1 MVDSTATPAGRPQDD
16 TGHEEG
22 RGRGIGR
29 RFVERFARVFKR
41 FQTGL
46 LITILFLLIA
56 MIVLAPQIFITIP
69 AGHVGV
75 MWYRFFGGTVVD
87 RVYGEGI
94 HMIFPWDKLFVYDAR
109 LQNQARIYDT
119 ISSNGL
125 SMEVDIAVRY
135 RINREAAGMLHKLV
149 GPNYPEILVYPEIGS
164 HARELISRYT
174 PEQLYTETRAFIQ
187 AEILERMVNELGSSL
202 LNQSFQGRLVTVE
215 DVLIRS
221 VKLPERVATAIERKA
236 EQYQIMQEYDFRLAR
251 EVKEKQRKK
260 IEAEGIRE
268 FQDIVA
274 KTITEE
280 YLRLRGIEATMSL
293 ATSKNSK
300 TIIIGGKDGLPVIL
314 NTGETGAP
322 SASDEG
328 SVPELTGDSAQSL
341 PLSNEPNANVREISP
356 HNAVSPGVRDSESG
370 TSGSNPFPAN
380 QPKSPSGSPLRT
392 PGPETQSSTPKAGPA
407 NPDSEEATAPGNVE
421 RVLRS
426 LSPIYD
432 PSAGN
437 AGKPPDASSGT
448 RAQPKHESTT
458 KPEMKTDSK
467 Q

>member
-1 MVDSTATPAGRPQDD
+1 MVDSTATPAGRPHDDPGQD
-16 TGHEEG
+16 ESRL
-22 RGRGIGR
+22 RGSWW
-29 RFVERFARVFKR
+29 RFVEKFGRFFKR
-41 FQTGL
+41 FQAGL
-46 LITILFLLIA
+46 LITIFFILIA

-87 RVYGEGI
+87 HTYGEGI
-94 HMIFPWDKLFVYDAR
+94 HMIFPWDKMFVYDAR

-221 VKLPERVATAIERKA
+221 VKLPERVANAIERKA

-251 EVKEKQRKK
+251 EAKERDRKK

-314 NTGETGAP
+314 NTGETGTP
-322 SASDEG
+322 SG
-328 SVPELTGDSAQSL
+328 SAAGTPELTGDSADSL
-341 PLSNEPNANVREISP
+341 PLPNETNANFREISP
-356 HNAVSPGVRDSESG
+356 HNSVSPGVREEGGGESR
-370 TSGSNPFPAN
+370 TRPTTTDQSRSPA
-380 QPKSPSGSPLRT
+380 GSPLRA
-392 PGPETQSSTPKAGPA
+392 PGPEVQSSTPTARPA
-407 NPDSEEATAPGNVE
+407 NPDSEEETAPGNIE
-421 RVLRS
+421 RVMRS

-437 AGKPPDASSGT
+437 ASKNPPAPPGT
-448 RAQPKHESTT
+448 RSQPEHEPEAQ
-458 KPEMKTDSK
+458 PEMKTDSK